1 MSSRSSA
8 LVCALSVALV
18 TGAAV
23 AQSGGPPAGGVAEA
37 ATLDQL
43 LEQVRTANERAS
55 AENQRRIDT
64 FRRERAR
71 QQELL
76 AEARSALAAEEAIA
90 DELKATFDGN
100 ESRIPELTAKL
111 KDREGTLGELFGVV
125 RQVAGDTRGQLQ
137 NSLISAQYPGR
148 EVILGEISE
157 SRTNPTMEQIEQ
169 LWFTLQQEMTE
180 QGKVVR
186 FPATVVSVQ
195 GGEEQRQVVRVGP
208 FNAITDGRYLQY
220 VEETGK
226 LGVLARQPESRHS
239 ATAARLETATDVTGF
254 AIDPSRGSILSKLIE
269 APSLDERIEQGGTVG
284 YVIIVLGAIG
294 LLLAL
299 YRIIYLSMVGSRIR
313 GQLGRSKA
321 DTGNPLGRIL
331 AVYDENRRA
340 DTETLEL
347 KLDEAIMKETAPLE
361 RGEAMIKVLSV
372 VAPLLGLLGTVTGMI
387 QTFQAITLFG
397 TGDPKMM
404 ASGISTALV
413 TTVLGL
419 VAAIPLTLLHSVVS
433 STSASLVQI
442 LEEQSAGLIAEHAEG
457 STPGPE
463 LRRVAAG

>member
-1 MSSRSSA
+1 MRTLCAIVLLVFCASA
-8 LVCALSVALV
+8 PAVVAAAESAAPGSVA
-18 TGAAV
+18 
-23 AQSGGPPAGGVAEA
+23 QA
-37 ATLDQL
+37 ATLDEL

-55 AENQRRIDT
+55 AENQRRIEL
-64 FRRERAR
+64 FQRERS
-71 QQELL
+71 QQQQLL
-76 AEARSALAAEEAIA
+76 SEARATLAAEEAIS
-90 DELKATFDGN
+90 DELKAAFD
-100 ESRIPELTAKL
+100 ESEARIPELAAKL
-111 KDREGTLGELFGVV
+111 KSREGTLGEVFGVV

-148 EVILGEISE
+148 EQVLEQLSE
-157 SRTNPTMEQIEQ
+157 SRTNPTMEQIDQ
-169 LWFTLQQEMTE
+169 LWFVLQQEMTE

-186 FPATVVSVQ
+186 FPATVISLE

-208 FNAITDGRYLQY
+208 FNAVSDGRYLQF

-239 ATAARLETATDVTGF
+239 ATVARLESASDVTGF
-254 AIDPSRGSILSKLIE
+254 AIDPSRGSILNKLIE
-269 APSLDERIEQGGTVG
+269 APSLEERIEQGGTVG
-284 YVIIVLGAIG
+284 YVIIVLGGLG

-299 YRIIYLSMVGSRIR
+299 YRLAYLSLIGAKIR
-313 GQLGRSKA
+313 RQVGRSKA
-321 DTGNPLGRIL
+321 DAGNPLGRIL
-331 AVYDENRRA
+331 AVHEENRRA

-372 VAPLLGLLGTVTGMI
+372 VTPLLGLLGTVTGMI

-433 STSASLVQI
+433 STSGSLVQI

-457 STPGPE
+457 ATPGPE
-463 LRRVAAG
+463 LRRVATG